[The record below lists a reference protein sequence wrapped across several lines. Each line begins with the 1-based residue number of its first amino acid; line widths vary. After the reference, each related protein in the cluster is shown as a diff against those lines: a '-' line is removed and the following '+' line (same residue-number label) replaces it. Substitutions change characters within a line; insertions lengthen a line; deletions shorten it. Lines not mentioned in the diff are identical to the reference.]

1 MDASR
6 RGYRV
11 LVVDDEPE
19 MLNFVTEVLNAHGF
33 ACDKASSSRQAMARM
48 RNKEYHLLLT
58 DVKLPDGDGTEIVR
72 IAREKHP
79 YMSAIVITGF
89 ASIDGIREAIDLG
102 AMDYIPKP
110 FSADR
115 LLTAVRAVIEKQRL
129 QRHSSGKSLVVES
142 RKMQRVMDLVEKV
155 STTDS
160 SVLLTGESGT
170 GKEMIARA
178 LHRMSNRSTNPFVS
192 VNSGGIPEGLLE
204 SELFG
209 HARGS
214 YTGAHSTTIGH
225 FQAAEGGTLFMDEI
239 GNMGQPMQ
247 IKLLRALQEREVTP
261 VGSTSPVPV
270 NVRLVSATNSSIK
283 EEVKLGN
290 FRQDLYYRLNVFEIR
305 IPSLRE
311 RASDII
317 PLAEHFLRRLK
328 GPFSENT
335 LSNDTVTSLL
345 TYTWPGNVRELEN
358 VMERAVVLAGSG
370 EITREHL
377 PEWISGWSSGSETAN
392 DSTCEMDLDK
402 IVDAVER
409 HYIQKALDSCNGIKS
424 GAARLLGLKRTTL
437 LARMKR
443 LSIDEGQEGKAGG
456 NHTSQNPGN

>member
-1 MDASR
+1 MDAPR
-6 RGYRV
+6 REYRV

-19 MLNFVTEVLNAHGF
+19 MLNFVTEALTENGF
-33 ACDKASSSRQAMARM
+33 ACDTATSSRQALARM
-48 RNKEYHLLLT
+48 RSREYHLLLT

-115 LLTAVRAVIEKQRL
+115 LLAAVRSVIEKQRL

-142 RKMQRVMDLVEKV
+142 NSMRRVMDLVEKV
-155 STTDS
+155 SVTDS

-170 GKEMIARA
+170 GKEMIARS
-178 LHRMSNRSTNPFVS
+178 LHRMSNRSTGPFVS

-225 FQAAEGGTLFMDEI
+225 FQSAEGGTLFMDEI

-261 VGSTSPVPV
+261 VGSTTPVPV
-270 NVRLVSATNSSIK
+270 NVRLVSATNSDIRK
-283 EEVKLGN
+283 EVKEGK
-290 FRQDLYYRLNVFEIR
+290 FRQDLYYRLNVFEIN
-305 IPSLRE
+305 IPSLRD
-311 RASDII
+311 RTSDII

-328 GPFSENT
+328 GPFTDNI

-345 TYTWPGNVRELEN
+345 TYSWPGNVRELEN
-358 VMERAVVLAGSG
+358 VMERAVVLAGNG
-370 EITREHL
+370 EITPEHL
-377 PEWISGWSSGSETAN
+377 PEWIGGWSSDPDGNKENTA
-392 DSTCEMDLDK
+392 EMNLDK
-402 IVDAVER
+402 IVEAVER
-409 HYIQKALDSCNGIKS
+409 HYIQKALDSCNGIRS
-424 GAARLLGLKRTTL
+424 AAARTLGLKRTTL

-443 LSIDEGQEGKAGG
+443 LGIDEGQKGKTGG
-456 NHTSQNPGN
+456 NHSS

>member
-1 MDASR
+1 MDVSR
-6 RGYRV
+6 KGYRV

-19 MLNFVTEVLNAHGF
+19 VLNFITEVLSANGF
-33 ACDKASSSRQAMARM
+33 VCSTAASSRQALSRM
-48 RNKEYHLLLT
+48 RNGEYHLLLT

-79 YMSAIVITGF
+79 YMAAVVITGF
-89 ASIDGIREAIDLG
+89 ASINGIREAIDLG

-110 FSADR
+110 FTAER
-115 LLTAVRAVIEKQRL
+115 LLAAVRSVIEKQRL
-129 QRHSSGKSLVVES
+129 QRHSSGKSLVVKS
-142 RKMQRVMDLVEKV
+142 LKMKRVMDLLEKV
-155 STTDS
+155 SITDS
-160 SVLLTGESGT
+160 TVLLTGESGT
-170 GKEMIARA
+170 GKEMAARA
-178 LHRMSNRSTNPFVS
+178 LHRMSKRSSGPFVS

-247 IKLLRALQEREVTP
+247 IKILRALQEREVRP

-270 NVRLVSATNSSIK
+270 NVRLVSATNSDIRN
-283 EEVKLGN
+283 EVREGN
-290 FRQDLYYRLNVFEIR
+290 FRQDLFYRLNVFEIR

-311 RASDII
+311 RTPDII

-328 GPFSENT
+328 GPFAENT
-335 LSNDTVTSLL
+335 LSNHAVTSLL
-345 TYTWPGNVRELEN
+345 AYSWPGNVRELEN

-370 EITREHL
+370 EITKEHL
-377 PEWISGWSSGSETAN
+377 PEWIGGWAGNSTACSDKSDAMN
-392 DSTCEMDLDK
+392 LNK
-402 IVDAVER
+402 IVEAVER
-409 HYIQKALDSCNGIKS
+409 HYIQKALDSCNGVKS
-424 GAARLLGLKRTTL
+424 EAARLLGLKRTTL
-437 LARMKR
+437 LARIKR
-443 LSIDEGQEGKAGG
+443 LGIEEGQER
-456 NHTSQNPGN
+456 

>member
-1 MDASR
+1 MDAPN

-19 MLNFVTEVLNAHGF
+19 MLSFITQVLSESGF
-33 ACDKASSSRQAMARM
+33 TCNTASNSRQALAKM
-48 RNKEYHLLLT
+48 RNSEFHLLIT

-89 ASIDGIREAIDLG
+89 ASINGIREAIDLG

-115 LLTAVRAVIEKQRL
+115 LLHAVRSVIEKQRL
-129 QRHSSGKSLVVES
+129 QRHSSGKSLVLES
-142 RKMQRVMDLVEKV
+142 SSMKSIMDLVEKV
-155 STTDS
+155 SVTDS
-160 SVLLTGESGT
+160 TVLLTGESGT

-178 LHRMSNRSTNPFVS
+178 LHRMSSRSAGPFVS

-209 HARGS
+209 HTKGS
-214 YTGAHSTTIGH
+214 FTGAHSTTIGH

-247 IKLLRALQEREVTP
+247 VKLLRALQEREITP
-261 VGSTSPVPV
+261 VGATTPLPV
-270 NVRLVSATNSSIK
+270 NARFISATNSDLQNDVDS
-283 EEVKLGN
+283 GR

-305 IPSLRE
+305 IPALRE
-311 RASDII
+311 RSADII

-328 GPFSENT
+328 GPFGMNS
-335 LSNDTVTSLL
+335 LSDGAVTSLL
-345 TYTWPGNVRELEN
+345 AYSWPGNVRELEN
-358 VMERAVVLAGSG
+358 VMERAVVLAGKDD
-370 EITREHL
+370 ITEEHL
-377 PEWISGWSSGSETAN
+377 PEWITGWASGTAASQSTHGKFN
-392 DSTCEMDLDK
+392 LDS
-402 IVDAVER
+402 IVEAVER
-409 HYIQKALDSCNGIKS
+409 HYIQKALDSCNGVKS
-424 GAARLLGLKRTTL
+424 AAARLLGLKRTTL

-443 LSIDEGQEGKAGG
+443 LSMENIAEGKNGG
-456 NHTSQNPGN
+456 NQPSPNSDS

>member
-19 MLNFVTEVLNAHGF
+19 MLNFVTEVLTANGF
-33 ACDKASSSRQAMARM
+33 VCHSAANSRQALARM
-48 RNKEYHLLLT
+48 RTSEYHLLLT
-58 DVKLPDGDGTEIVR
+58 DVKLPDGDGIEIVR

-110 FSADR
+110 FTAER
-115 LLTAVRAVIEKQRL
+115 LLAAVRSVIEKQRL

-142 RKMQRVMDLVEKV
+142 SRMSRVMEMVEKV
-155 STTDS
+155 GATDS
-160 SVLLTGESGT
+160 TVLLTGESGT
-170 GKEMIARA
+170 GKEMVARA
-178 LHRMSNRSTNPFVS
+178 LHRMSGRSGGPFIS

-209 HARGS
+209 HAKGS

-225 FQAAEGGTLFMDEI
+225 FQAAEGGTLFLDEI
-239 GNMGQPMQ
+239 GNMGVPMQ

-270 NVRLVSATNSSIK
+270 DVRLISATNSDIRKQLDSG
-283 EEVKLGN
+283 E

-328 GPFSENT
+328 GPFGGNELANDAVT
-335 LSNDTVTSLL
+335 ALLSYS
-345 TYTWPGNVRELEN
+345 WPGNVRELEN
-358 VMERAVVLAGSG
+358 VMERAVVLAGN
-370 EITREHL
+370 EIITCRHL
-377 PEWISGWSSGSETAN
+377 PEWIGGWASEGGGTDEESGGIE
-392 DSTCEMDLDK
+392 LDK
-402 IVDAVER
+402 IVEAVER
-409 HYIQKALDSCNGIKS
+409 HYIQKALESCSGVKS
-424 GAARLLGLKRTTL
+424 GAAQMLGLKRTTL

-443 LSIDEGQEGKAGG
+443 LGLD
-456 NHTSQNPGN
+456 